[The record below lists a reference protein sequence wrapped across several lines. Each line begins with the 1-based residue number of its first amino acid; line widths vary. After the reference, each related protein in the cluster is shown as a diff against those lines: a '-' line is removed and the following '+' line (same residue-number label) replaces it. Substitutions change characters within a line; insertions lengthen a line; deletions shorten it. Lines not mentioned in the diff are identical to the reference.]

1 MSMDLTPETAAIYCQ
16 GAKKTFREDGNAV
29 VALRGIDLVA
39 RPGELL
45 MLVGPSGSGKTTLL
59 SVIAAILDADEGDVR
74 VFGTRVHDLSD
85 HEKTAFRAANLGFI
99 FQQFHLLPTLTA
111 AENVAVPLLIQ
122 GARLDDA
129 VARARKMLAQVELG
143 DRAASLPRQLSGG
156 QQQRVAIAR
165 ALVSEPRLVVCDEPT
180 SALDARTGG
189 RILELLREAAVR
201 PGRCV
206 LVVTHDA
213 RIFRFADRI
222 AHMDDGRI
230 VSLEEG
236 GAHAA

>member
-1 MSMDLTPETAAIYCQ
+1 MDLTPETAAIYCQ
-16 GAKKTFREDGNAV
+16 GAKKTFREEGNAV

-85 HEKTAFRAANLGFI
+85 HDKTAFRAANLGFI

-111 AENVAVPLLIQ
+111 VENVAVPLLIQ
-122 GARLDDA
+122 GARLKDA
-129 VARARKMLAQVELG
+129 VERATRMLARVDLG
-143 DRAASLPRQLSGG
+143 DRASSLPRQLSGG

-180 SALDARTGG
+180 SALDAQTGAK
-189 RILELLREAAVR
+189 ILQLLKDAAVR
-201 PGRCV
+201 PERCV
-206 LVVTHDA
+206 LVVTHDT

-230 VSLEEG
+230 VALEEG

>member
-16 GAKKTFREDGNAV
+16 GAKKTFREEGNAV

-85 HEKTAFRAANLGFI
+85 HDKTAFRAANLGFI

-111 AENVAVPLLIQ
+111 VENVAVPLLIQ
-122 GARLDDA
+122 GARLKDA
-129 VARARKMLAQVELG
+129 VERATRMLARVDLG
-143 DRAASLPRQLSGG
+143 DRASSLPRQLSGG

-180 SALDARTGG
+180 SALDAQTGAK
-189 RILELLREAAVR
+189 ILQLLKDAAVR
-201 PGRCV
+201 PERCV
-206 LVVTHDA
+206 LVVTHDT

-230 VSLEEG
+230 VALEEG